1 MQTPQGFLK
10 PCQNLEKKKLTGQF
24 KENSQ
29 RKGRQALIHRTTT
42 AMTRGL
48 ITIQFF
54 STRN

>member
-10 PCQNLEKKKLTGQF
+10 PCQNLEKKLTGQF